1 MPWKLCVHPLQ
12 RPFGRLPFKRMPKNK
27 ARKQMQRMPKNK
39 TRKQM
44 QTVLLRQIAKH
55 ERKIADQEDLI
66 HDVLNEADEAIE
78 LWQAL
83 DAHEFEEN
91 QLLRDKVQVLTAL
104 LRADGYD
111 V

>member
-1 MPWKLCVHPLQ
+1 MKKVGERWKLQ
-12 RPFGRLPFKRMPKNK
+12 RTSSLCMPK
-27 ARKQMQRMPKNK
+27 QTQRM
-39 TRKQM
+39 KQQLNTLM
-44 QTVLLRQIAKH
+44 RQIAKH

-66 HDVLNEADEAIE
+66 HDVLNEAHEAIE
-78 LWQAL
+78 LWQGHET
-83 DAHEFEEN
+83 HEFEEN